1 MAEQRVHRRLAAIL
15 AADVVGYSRLMEADE
30 AGTLARLKSAR
41 VEVFDTATAR
51 FGGRIFK
58 TTGDG
63 ALAEFAFNRGD
74 LWLVAGSCG
83 IAAYQVGVG
92 RLPRPIHPK
101 VLLQVTMIFGMAMMA
116 PLYLWESAAIAPV
129 VPTWPAIAAIVFVA
143 TLPSIGAVYLINA
156 GIAAVGPA
164 RMGIF
169 NYLQPLFVAAIA
181 IPFLGERLS
190 WYHPIALAL
199 VARGIVISS
208 RGRGRARPPGG

>member
-1 MAEQRVHRRLAAIL
+1 
-15 AADVVGYSRLMEADE
+15 
-30 AGTLARLKSAR
+30 
-41 VEVFDTATAR
+41 
-51 FGGRIFK
+51 
-58 TTGDG
+58 
-63 ALAEFAFNRGD
+63 
-74 LWLVAGSCG
+74 
-83 IAAYQVGVG
+83 
-92 RLPRPIHPK
+92 
-101 VLLQVTMIFGMAMMA
+101 MIFGMAMMA

-156 GIAAVGPA
+156 GIAVVGPA

-208 RGRGRARPPGG
+208 RGRGAALGRRAVSGQNPTDNTLPTRAFRPLRVVGSVQRPRTDQS